1 MSEKKIVLTPEQ
13 REIIE
18 GKPFDTDMLIIA
30 GAGSGKTFTMTQR
43 IVELITA
50 RNHAEKPVDPGAI
63 MGLTFTRKAAEELAQ
78 RVGSAVL
85 DVMRQRTGAEDGPGS
100 GERAAGAG
108 MAGPSDSSVTD
119 RSNPAA
125 DRLLGQPSVATYDS
139 FFQQIVRRYGLLIG
153 VDPQT
158 TLIST
163 AGRYQLA
170 AQVVSRE
177 FDKVCERLRRPDPDG
192 LDAGVPRALPPL
204 HSGQFGGIGLIEAVC
219 GMVDECLQYML
230 DMDSEDHTTFASA
243 IGRVRRW
250 NDTWTAKLRGLLL
263 KAKASHADYDDIIAN
278 PDLTPSGEPA
288 KPAKKNL
295 PKGLSK
301 AEKEELFQSW
311 QAAYEE
317 AAQSWQVASKEWE
330 AIRSA
335 KKQYDVAR
343 ERAVVVD
350 LAEKYQD
357 AKRANGFAEYPDYT
371 AYAFQLVQ
379 RFPSIGEEYRRRYRY
394 VFLDE
399 YQDTSTTQALL
410 LAALFHPERPVDVH
424 DRPSNVTAVGDPFQ
438 SVYAF
443 RGSSPNSFKL
453 FVDRFHIA
461 ERNIQKL
468 SLTKRNCRLVL
479 DCANRLTDSLR
490 DEARREQEKGRS
502 VVQVAKL
509 GAMGESGAAD
519 AGSAS
524 QHEPCAVAV
533 AGYSC
538 LKLEAEAIKRFVD
551 AERPARE
558 ALRERP
564 GDPLPPIAVLLR
576 TKRRMP
582 VYLAALESLGLTCQ
596 ATGASAVM
604 DTPETQDLLDLL
616 TVCCDATNS
625 ARAMRLL
632 ASPRYHLQAADL
644 DAVARFVG
652 EENEAAQYKLLVEA
666 GLAPHLGD
674 SGSEADEAQRRAQ
687 HKAVQQHRGDLP
699 ADPLVSVSDV
709 LRRGNLETALKK
721 FAREHDEHPSASAR
735 RALRTVS
742 QAVRTVESCL
752 PLGVEAAVRAAVSAL
767 DLDADLAV
775 AQLLAAVAAED
786 SSAPGVDVSGTRS
799 KGLAAVQSLVA
810 AVSTYKA
817 DLMQGQDPTLPGFLS
832 WLDSSAD
839 AVEQS
844 NGSMGAAKEPDVV
857 LMTIH
862 AAKGLEWPAVVVA
875 DMKNGT
881 FPPKNSVSFP
891 PKNSVSN
898 LGDVFQAGDIAQTP
912 ANNLWIESLGRVPA
926 PLRSDAASL
935 PSFPQNAA
943 RDSEGNALV
952 DPLSAIENIDSLEQ
966 IANEL
971 DAEPDTDGDAQ
982 SEARRTGYPE
992 GGLRRQYGRRAY
1004 SDELH
1009 LLYVAVTRSQ
1019 GDVLLTYSAA
1029 TKKKSARAGTDGVR
1043 KVDATGGIFWEQAKA
1058 FLEERE
1064 ASGLTVLRAD
1074 VCGGPDETADGQA
1087 DTSAAAAR
1095 GDCHGIVAATDPDRA
1110 SRLYSLLFGAACR
1123 PAVPADFA
1131 GGRGIDPSPAWP
1143 TRLRP
1148 DVQHV
1153 LDGSVDRVRQAQNRL
1168 KNGAALPGGELTRR
1182 AKTLLALSSQDDDPY
1197 PTAEPDGT
1205 RTANT
1210 DSATAAGSS
1219 PTPSAELLDK
1229 QVDWLQRH
1237 VREAMSGRSISTT
1250 RLQRLLRPRSQEE
1263 YRGSLLEIL
1272 RPMPQPPAL
1281 AAEAGTLF
1289 HTWVAS
1295 FLDHDFSDTDVD
1307 SALAL
1312 LGSPSAAAPRSTA
1325 QHPAAEP
1332 LAAGQTAGNPDAADF
1347 RAWQKA
1353 FLSSQWRSRTAV
1365 SVERE
1370 YDIALPCQRLAAK
1383 MDAVFAG
1390 RLADKPGH
1398 EQAGAYTIVD
1408 WKTGSRPRDADQQ
1421 AIRLLQL
1428 DIYRLAFSLAAGV
1441 DIADVDACLFYVS
1454 EKDPA
1459 LRQIDAQP
1467 RTADEIAA
1475 EIVRNP
1481 RFAAA
1486 MGPAEDLA
1494 EEKAAR
1500 AAKAANNAPGDR
1512 SCGGEQDTRRRR

>member
-1 MSEKKIVLTPEQ
+1 MSEKKIVLTPELTPEQ
-13 REIIE
+13 QEIVE

-50 RNHAEKPVDPGAI
+50 RHHAEKPVNPSAI

-85 DVMRQRTGAEDGPGS
+85 DVRQRTEAEDGPGS
-100 GERAAGAG
+100 GTRAAGDG
-108 MAGPSDSSVTD
+108 MAGPSDSSATD

-170 AQVVSRE
+170 SQVVSRE
-177 FDKVCERLRRPDPDG
+177 FDKVCERLRQPDPDG
-192 LDAGVPRALPPL
+192 LDTGVPRALPPL
-204 HSGQFGGIGLIEAVC
+204 HSGQFGSIGLVEDVC

-278 PDLTPSGEPA
+278 PVR
-288 KPAKKNL
+288 KNP
-295 PKGLSK
+295 PKGLSE
-301 AEKEELFQSW
+301 AEK
-311 QAAYEE
+311 AAYTER
-317 AAQSWQVASKEWE
+317 K
-330 AIRSA
+330 AIHLA

-343 ERAVVVD
+343 KRAVVID

-379 RFPSIGEEYRRRYRY
+379 RFPSIGEEYRRRYHY

-410 LAALFHPERPVDVH
+410 LAALFHPEQPVDVH

-443 RGSSPNSFKL
+443 RGSSPDSFKL
-453 FVDRFHIA
+453 FVDRFHIDKKD
-461 ERNIQKL
+461 IQKL
-468 SLTKRNCRLVL
+468 SLTKRNRRLVL

-490 DEARREQEKGRS
+490 DEQEKGRS

-524 QHEPCAVAV
+524 LHEPCAVAV

-538 LKLEAEAIKRFVD
+538 LNLEAEAIKRFVD

-558 ALRERP
+558 EARREHP
-564 GDPLPPIAVLLR
+564 NDPLPPIAVLLR

-644 DAVARFVG
+644 DAVARFVD
-652 EENEAAQYKLLVEA
+652 EENEAAQYKLLVAA

-674 SGSEADEAQRRAQ
+674 SGSKGIADKAQR
-687 HKAVQQHRGDLP
+687 KAVQQHRGDLP
-699 ADPLVSVSDV
+699 ADPLVSVNDV
-709 LRRGNLETALKK
+709 MRRGNLKTALKK
-721 FAREHDEHPSASAR
+721 FAREHDGHPSASAR
-735 RALRTVS
+735 RALKTVS

-775 AQLLAAVAAED
+775 AQLLAAVAAEG
-786 SSAPGVDVSGTRS
+786 SSAPDVDVSGTSS
-799 KGLAAVQSLVA
+799 KGLAAVQSLIA

-844 NGSMGAAKEPDVV
+844 SSSTGAAKEPDVV

-881 FPPKNSVSFP
+881 FPPKNSVI
-891 PKNSVSN
+891 
-898 LGDVFQAGDIAQTP
+898 LGAKADVFQAGDIAQAP
-912 ANNLWIESLGRVPA
+912 ENNLWIESPARVPA

-943 RDSEGNALV
+943 RDSKRNALV

-966 IANEL
+966 IMDEL
-971 DAEPDTDGDAQ
+971 DPEPDTDGDAQ

-1043 KVDATGGIFWEQAKA
+1043 KVDATGGGGVFWEQAKA

-1064 ASGLTVLRAD
+1064 ASGLTILRAD
-1074 VCGGPDETADGQA
+1074 VCAGGPAETADGQA
-1087 DTSAAAAR
+1087 DASAAAAR

-1131 GGRGIDPSPAWP
+1131 GGRGIDPASLAWP
-1143 TRLRP
+1143 TRLRS

-1153 LDGSVDRVRQAQNRL
+1153 LDGSADRVRQAQNRL

-1182 AKTLLALSSQDDDPY
+1182 AKTLLALSSQDDEPY

-1205 RTANT
+1205 RTSNT

-1272 RPMPQPPAL
+1272 RPMPQPPAS

-1312 LGSPSAAAPRSTA
+1312 LKSPSAAAPRSTA

-1347 RAWQKA
+1347 HAWQKA

-1390 RLADKPGH
+1390 RLADKPGQ

-1494 EEKAAR
+1494 EERAAR
-1500 AAKAANNAPGDR
+1500 AAKAADNAPGDR
-1512 SCGGEQDTRRRR
+1512 SCGGEQGARRRR

>member
-18 GKPFDTDMLIIA
+18 GKPFNTDMLIIA

-50 RNHAEKPVDPGAI
+50 RHHAEKPVNPSAI

-85 DVMRQRTGAEDGPGS
+85 ENVMRQRTEAEDSPGS
-100 GERAAGAG
+100 GTRAAGDG

-177 FDKVCERLRRPDPDG
+177 FDKVCERLRQPDPDG

-204 HSGQFGGIGLIEAVC
+204 HSGQFGSIGLTEDVC

-250 NDTWTAKLRGLLL
+250 NDTWTAKLRELLL

-278 PDLTPSGEPA
+278 PVR
-288 KPAKKNL
+288 KNP
-295 PKGLSK
+295 PKGLSE
-301 AEKEELFQSW
+301 AEK
-311 QAAYEE
+311 AAYTERK
-317 AAQSWQVASKEWE
+317 AIHLAKE
-330 AIRSA
+330 
-335 KKQYDVAR
+335 QYDVAR
-343 ERAVVVD
+343 ERAVVID

-410 LAALFHPERPVDVH
+410 LAALFHPEQPVDVH
-424 DRPSNVTAVGDPFQ
+424 DRPSYVTAVGDPFQ

-443 RGSSPNSFKL
+443 RGSSPDSFKL
-453 FVDRFHIA
+453 FVDRFHIDKK
-461 ERNIQKL
+461 NIQKL
-468 SLTKRNCRLVL
+468 SLTKRNRRLVL

-490 DEARREQEKGRS
+490 DEARREQEKGRP
-502 VVQVAKL
+502 VVPVAKL

-524 QHEPCAVAV
+524 LHEPCAVAV

-558 ALRERP
+558 ALQKP
-564 GDPLPPIAVLLR
+564 DGPLPPIAVLLR

-652 EENEAAQYKLLVEA
+652 EENEAAQYKLLVAA

-674 SGSEADEAQRRAQ
+674 SGSKGIADKAQRRAQ

-699 ADPLVSVSDV
+699 VDPLVSVNDV

-735 RALRTVS
+735 RALKTVS

-775 AQLLAAVAAED
+775 AQLLAAVAAEG
-786 SSAPGVDVSGTRS
+786 SSAPGVDVSGTSS

-844 NGSMGAAKEPDVV
+844 SDSMGAAKEPDVV

-881 FPPKNSVSFP
+881 FPLKNSVS
-891 PKNSVSN
+891 
-898 LGDVFQAGDIAQTP
+898 LGAKARKGMDVFQAGDIAQTP
-912 ANNLWIESLGRVPA
+912 ANNLWIESPARVPA

-966 IANEL
+966 IADEL

-1029 TKKKSARAGTDGVR
+1029 TKKKSARAGTDSVR
-1043 KVDATGGIFWEQAKA
+1043 KVDATGGGIFWEQAKA

-1064 ASGLTVLRAD
+1064 ANGLTVLRAD
-1074 VCGGPDETADGQA
+1074 VCGGGPAETADGQA

-1123 PAVPADFA
+1123 PARAADFA
-1131 GGRGIDPSPAWP
+1131 GGRGIDPASLAWP
-1143 TRLRP
+1143 TRLRS

-1153 LDGSVDRVRQAQNRL
+1153 LDGSADRVSQAQNRL

-1182 AKTLLALSSQDDDPY
+1182 AKALLALSSQDDDPY

-1347 RAWQKA
+1347 HAWQKA

-1370 YDIALPCQRLAAK
+1370 YDIALPCHRLAAK

-1390 RLADKPGH
+1390 HLADKPGR

-1494 EEKAAR
+1494 EERAAR

-1512 SCGGEQDTRRRR
+1512 SCGGEQGTRRRR

>member
-50 RNHAEKPVDPGAI
+50 RNHAEKPVNPSAI

-85 DVMRQRTGAEDGPGS
+85 DVMRQRMGAEDSPGS
-100 GERAAGAG
+100 GTRAAGDG
-108 MAGPSDSSVTD
+108 MAGPSDPSVTD

-125 DRLLGQPSVATYDS
+125 DRLLGQPSVSTYDS

-177 FDKVCERLRRPDPDG
+177 FDEVCERLRRPDPDG

-204 HSGQFGGIGLIEAVC
+204 HSGQFGGIGLVEAVC
-219 GMVDECLQYML
+219 SMVDECLQYML

-278 PDLTPSGEPA
+278 PDLTPSGKPV

-295 PKGLSK
+295 PKELSE
-301 AEKEELFQSW
+301 AEKEELFQSR

-317 AAQSWQVASKEWE
+317 LSQSWQAACKEWE

-335 KKQYDVAR
+335 KEQYDVAR

-371 AYAFQLVQ
+371 AYAFQLVR

-424 DRPSNVTAVGDPFQ
+424 DRPSCVTAVGDPFQ

-443 RGSSPNSFKL
+443 RGSSPDSFKL
-453 FVDRFHIA
+453 FVDRFHID
-461 ERNIQKL
+461 EKDIQKL
-468 SLTKRNCRLVL
+468 SLTERNRRLVL
-479 DCANRLTDSLR
+479 DCANRLTDSL
-490 DEARREQEKGRS
+490 RREQEKGRS

-524 QHEPCAVAV
+524 LREPCAVAV

-538 LKLEAEAIKRFVD
+538 LNLEAEAIKRFVD
-551 AERPARE
+551 AERE
-558 ALRERP
+558 ALRERL

-596 ATGASAVM
+596 AIGASAVM

-652 EENEAAQYKLLVEA
+652 EENEAAQYKLLVAA

-699 ADPLVSVSDV
+699 ADPLVSVGDV
-709 LRRGNLETALKK
+709 LRRGNLKTTLRK
-721 FAREHDEHPSASAR
+721 FAREHDGHPSASAIH
-735 RALRTVS
+735 ALGTVS

-786 SSAPGVDVSGTRS
+786 SSAPGVDVSGTSS

-844 NGSMGAAKEPDVV
+844 SSSMGAAKEPDVV

-881 FPPKNSVSFP
+881 FPPKNSVS
-891 PKNSVSN
+891 N
-898 LGDVFQAGDIAQTP
+898 LGAEARKGMDVFQAGDIAQAP
-912 ANNLWIESLGRVPA
+912 ANNLWIESPGRVPA

-943 RDSEGNALV
+943 RDSRENALV
-952 DPLSAIENIDSLEQ
+952 DPLSAIENIDSLER
-966 IANEL
+966 IKDEL
-971 DAEPDTDGDAQ
+971 DAKPDTDGDAQ

-992 GGLRRQYGRRAY
+992 GGLQWQYGRRAY

-1029 TKKKSARAGTDGVR
+1029 TKKKSARAGTDDVR
-1043 KVDATGGIFWEQAKA
+1043 KVAATGGIFWEQAKA

-1074 VCGGPDETADGQA
+1074 VCADVCAGGPAETADGQA
-1087 DTSAAAAR
+1087 NASAAAAR

-1123 PAVPADFA
+1123 PARAADFA
-1131 GGRGIDPSPAWP
+1131 GGRGIDPASLAWP
-1143 TRLRP
+1143 TRLRS

-1153 LDGSVDRVRQAQNRL
+1153 LDGSADRVVQARNRL

-1182 AKTLLALSSQDDDPY
+1182 AKALLALSSQDDDEDPMRI
-1197 PTAEPDGT
+1197 PVLERRA
-1205 RTANT
+1205 
-1210 DSATAAGSS
+1210 
-1219 PTPSAELLDK
+1219 
-1229 QVDWLQRH
+1229 
-1237 VREAMSGRSISTT
+1237 REAMSGRSISTT
-1250 RLQRLLRPRSQEE
+1250 RLQRLLRHCSQEE
-1263 YRGSLLEIL
+1263 YRGILLEIL
-1272 RPMPQPPAL
+1272 RPMPQPPAP

-1295 FLDHDFSDTDVD
+1295 FLDHDLSDTDVD

-1312 LGSPSAAAPRSTA
+1312 LKSPSAAAPRSTA

-1353 FLSSQWRSRTAV
+1353 FLSSQWRSRTARF
-1365 SVERE
+1365 VERE
-1370 YDIALPCQRLAAK
+1370 YDIPLAGHRLPAK

-1421 AIRLLQL
+1421 ADCLLQL
-1428 DIYRLAFSLAAGV
+1428 DIYRLAFSLAEGV

-1467 RTADEIAA
+1467 RTADEIHG

-1481 RFAAA
+1481 RRAAVL
-1486 MGPAEDLA
+1486 GPAEDLA
-1494 EEKAAR
+1494 EERAAR

-1512 SCGGEQDTRRRR
+1512 SCGGEQGTRRRR

>member
-1 MSEKKIVLTPEQ
+1 MSEKKTVLTPELTPEQ
-13 REIIE
+13 REIVE

-50 RNHAEKPVDPGAI
+50 RHHAEKPVDPGAI

-85 DVMRQRTGAEDGPGS
+85 DVRQRTGAEDGPGS
-100 GERAAGAG
+100 EARAAGDG
-108 MAGPSDSSVTD
+108 MAGPSDPSATD

-192 LDAGVPRALPPL
+192 LDAGVPRALPLL
-204 HSGQFGGIGLIEAVC
+204 HSGRFGSIGLVEDVC

-278 PDLTPSGEPA
+278 PVR
-288 KPAKKNL
+288 KNP
-295 PKGLSK
+295 PKGLSE
-301 AEKEELFQSW
+301 AEK
-311 QAAYEE
+311 AAYTERN
-317 AAQSWQVASKEWE
+317 
-330 AIRSA
+330 AIHLA

-343 ERAVVVD
+343 KRAVVVD

-410 LAALFHPERPVDVH
+410 LAALFHPERPVDAH
-424 DRPSNVTAVGDPFQ
+424 DRPSHVTAVGDPFQ

-443 RGSSPNSFKL
+443 RGSSPDSFKL
-453 FVDRFHIA
+453 FVDRFHIDKK
-461 ERNIQKL
+461 NIQKL
-468 SLTKRNCRLVL
+468 SLTKRNRRLVL

-490 DEARREQEKGRS
+490 EEQEKGRS

-509 GAMGESGAAD
+509 GAMGESGAVD

-524 QHEPCAVAV
+524 LHEPCAVAV

-558 ALRERP
+558 ELQRP

-644 DAVARFVG
+644 DAVARFVD

-674 SGSEADEAQRRAQ
+674 SGSEADEAQRRAKQ

-699 ADPLVSVSDV
+699 ADPLVSVNDV

-721 FAREHDEHPSASAR
+721 FARKRDGHPSASAR
-735 RALRTVS
+735 RALKTVS

-775 AQLLAAVAAED
+775 AQLLAAVAAEG
-786 SSAPGVDVSGTRS
+786 SSAPGVDVSGTSS

-810 AVSTYKA
+810 AVGTYKA

-844 NGSMGAAKEPDVV
+844 SGSMGAAKEPDVV

-875 DMKNGT
+875 DMKNET
-881 FPPKNSVSFP
+881 FPPKNSVS
-891 PKNSVSN
+891 
-898 LGDVFQAGDIAQTP
+898 LGAKARKGMDVFQAGDIARTP
-912 ANNLWIESLGRVPA
+912 ANTLWIESPARVPA

-943 RDSEGNALV
+943 RDSKGNALV
-952 DPLSAIENIDSLEQ
+952 DPLSAIEDIDSLER
-966 IANEL
+966 IMDEL
-971 DAEPDTDGDAQ
+971 AAEPDTDGDAQ
-982 SEARRTGYPE
+982 SEVRRTGYPK

-1029 TKKKSARAGTDGVR
+1029 TKGTDGVR
-1043 KVDATGGIFWEQAKA
+1043 KVDATGGGVFWKQAKA

-1064 ASGLTVLRAD
+1064 ASGLTILRAD
-1074 VCGGPDETADGQA
+1074 VCGGGPDETADGQA
-1087 DTSAAAAR
+1087 DASAAAAR

-1123 PAVPADFA
+1123 PAVPTDFA
-1131 GGRGIDPSPAWP
+1131 GGRGIDPASPAWP

-1153 LDGSVDRVRQAQNRL
+1153 LDGSADRVRQAQNLL

-1182 AKTLLALSSQDDDPY
+1182 AKALLALSSQNDDPY

-1210 DSATAAGSS
+1210 DSATDAGSS

-1237 VREAMSGRSISTT
+1237 VREAMSGQSISTT

-1272 RPMPQPPAL
+1272 RPMPQPPAS

-1295 FLDHDFSDTDVD
+1295 FLDHDLSDTDVD
-1307 SALAL
+1307 SALTL
-1312 LGSPSAAAPRSTA
+1312 LKSPSAAAPRSTA

-1347 RAWQKA
+1347 HAWQKA

-1390 RLADKPGH
+1390 RLADKPDQ

-1421 AIRLLQL
+1421 EIRLLQL

-1494 EEKAAR
+1494 EERAAR

-1512 SCGGEQDTRRRR
+1512 SCGGEQGARRRR

>member
-1 MSEKKIVLTPEQ
+1 MSEKKIVPTPEQ

-18 GKPFDTDMLIIA
+18 GKPFNTDMLIIA

-50 RNHAEKPVDPGAI
+50 RNHAEKPVKPGAI

-85 DVMRQRTGAEDGPGS
+85 DVMRQRTGAEDSPGS
-100 GERAAGAG
+100 GTRAAGAG
-108 MAGPSDSSVTD
+108 MAGPSDSSATD

-125 DRLLGQPSVATYDS
+125 DRLLGQPSVSTYDS

-153 VDPQT
+153 IDPQT

-177 FDKVCERLRRPDPDG
+177 FDKVCERLRQPDPDG
-192 LDAGVPRALPPL
+192 LDAGVPRALPLL
-204 HSGQFGGIGLIEAVC
+204 HSGQFGSIGLVEAVC
-219 GMVDECLQYML
+219 SMVDECLQYML

-278 PDLTPSGEPA
+278 PDLKPSGEPE

-301 AEKEELFQSW
+301 AEKEELFQSRQAMYEELFQSW
-311 QAAYEE
+311 QAAR
-317 AAQSWQVASKEWE
+317 KEWD
-330 AIRSA
+330 AIRLA
-335 KKQYDVAR
+335 KTQYDVAR

-443 RGSSPNSFKL
+443 RGSSPDSFKL
-453 FVDRFHIA
+453 FVDRFHIDK
-461 ERNIQKL
+461 RNIQKL
-468 SLTKRNCRLVL
+468 SLTKRNRRLVL

-490 DEARREQEKGRS
+490 DEQEKGRS

-524 QHEPCAVAV
+524 LHESCAVAV

-558 ALRERP
+558 ALRESP
-564 GDPLPPIAVLLR
+564 DDPLPPIAVLLR

-652 EENEAAQYKLLVEA
+652 EENEAAQYKLLVAA

-687 HKAVQQHRGDLP
+687 QHKAVQQHRGDLP
-699 ADPLVSVSDV
+699 ADPLVSVNDV

-721 FAREHDEHPSASAR
+721 FAREHDGHPSASAR
-735 RALRTVS
+735 RALKTVS

-775 AQLLAAVAAED
+775 AQLLAAVAAEG
-786 SSAPGVDVSGTRS
+786 SSAPDVDVSGTSS

-810 AVSTYKA
+810 AVGTYKA

-832 WLDSSAD
+832 WLDSSSD

-844 NGSMGAAKEPDVV
+844 SDSMGAAKEPDVV

-881 FPPKNSVSFP
+881 FPPKNSVS
-891 PKNSVSN
+891 
-898 LGDVFQAGDIAQTP
+898 LGAQTRKGMEDVFQAGDIAQTP
-912 ANNLWIESLGRVPA
+912 DLWIESPARVPA

-943 RDSEGNALV
+943 RDSRENALV
-952 DPLSAIENIDSLEQ
+952 DPLSAIENIDSLER
-966 IANEL
+966 IMDEL
-971 DAEPDTDGDAQ
+971 DAEPDTDGGAQ

-1029 TKKKSARAGTDGVR
+1029 TKKKSARAGTDDVR

-1074 VCGGPDETADGQA
+1074 VCADGPAETVDGQA

-1123 PAVPADFA
+1123 PARAADFA
-1131 GGRGIDPSPAWP
+1131 GGRGIDPASLAWP
-1143 TRLRP
+1143 TRLRS

-1153 LDGSVDRVRQAQNRL
+1153 LDGSADRVRQAQDRL

-1182 AKTLLALSSQDDDPY
+1182 AKALLALSSQNDDPY

-1398 EQAGAYTIVD
+1398 ERAGAYTIVD

-1512 SCGGEQDTRRRR
+1512 SCGGEQGTRRRR

>member
-50 RNHAEKPVDPGAI
+50 RHHAEKPVNPAAI

-100 GERAAGAG
+100 GTRAAGDG
-108 MAGPSDSSVTD
+108 MAGPSDPSVTD

-204 HSGQFGGIGLIEAVC
+204 HSGQFGSIGLVEAVC

-230 DMDSEDHTTFASA
+230 DMDSEGHTTFASA

-263 KAKASHADYDDIIAN
+263 KAKASHTDYDDIIAN
-278 PDLTPSGEPA
+278 PDLTPSGKPA

-295 PKGLSK
+295 PKGLSE
-301 AEKEELFQSW
+301 AEK
-311 QAAYEE
+311 
-317 AAQSWQVASKEWE
+317 KEWE

-371 AYAFQLVQ
+371 AYAFQLVR
-379 RFPSIGEEYRRRYRY
+379 RFPSIGEECRRRYRY

-424 DRPSNVTAVGDPFQ
+424 DRPSHVTAVGDPFQ

-443 RGSSPNSFKL
+443 RGSSPDSFKL

-468 SLTKRNCRLVL
+468 SLTKRNRRLVL

-490 DEARREQEKGRS
+490 DEARREQEKGRP

-509 GAMGESGAAD
+509 GAMDESGAAD

-524 QHEPCAVAV
+524 PHEPCAVAV

-538 LKLEAEAIKRFVD
+538 LNLEAEAIKRFVD

-558 ALRERP
+558 ALREKP
-564 GDPLPPIAVLLR
+564 DDPLPPIAVLLR

-652 EENEAAQYKLLVEA
+652 EENEAAQYKLLVAA
-666 GLAPHLGD
+666 GLAP
-674 SGSEADEAQRRAQ
+674 EAQRREE

-699 ADPLVSVSDV
+699 AEPLVSVSDV
-709 LRRGNLETALKK
+709 LRRGNLETALQR
-721 FAREHDEHPSASAR
+721 FAREHDGHPSASAIH
-735 RALRTVS
+735 ALGTVS

-775 AQLLAAVAAED
+775 AQLLAAVAAEG
-786 SSAPGVDVSGTRS
+786 SSAPGVDVSGTSS

-817 DLMQGQDPTLPGFLS
+817 DLMRGQDPTLPGFLS

-844 NGSMGAAKEPDVV
+844 SSSMGAAKEPDVV

-881 FPPKNSVSFP
+881 FPPKNSVS
-891 PKNSVSN
+891 
-898 LGDVFQAGDIAQTP
+898 LGATARKGIDVFQAGNIAQAP
-912 ANNLWIESLGRVPA
+912 ANNLWIESPARVPA

-943 RDSEGNALV
+943 RDSKGNALV
-952 DPLSAIENIDSLEQ
+952 DPLSAIENIDSLER
-966 IANEL
+966 IMDEL
-971 DAEPDTDGDAQ
+971 APEPDTDGDAQ

-1043 KVDATGGIFWEQAKA
+1043 KVDATGGGIFWEQAKA

-1064 ASGLTVLRAD
+1064 ASGLTLLRAD
-1074 VCGGPDETADGQA
+1074 VCGGGPAETADGQA

-1131 GGRGIDPSPAWP
+1131 GGRGIDPASLAWP
-1143 TRLRP
+1143 TRLRS

-1153 LDGSVDRVRQAQNRL
+1153 LDGSADRVRQAQNRL

-1182 AKTLLALSSQDDDPY
+1182 AKALLALSSQEDDPY

-1332 LAAGQTAGNPDAADF
+1332 LAAGQTAGNSDAADF
-1347 RAWQKA
+1347 HAWQKA

-1512 SCGGEQDTRRRR
+1512 SCGGEQGTRRRR

>member
-18 GKPFDTDMLIIA
+18 GKPFNTDMLIIA

-50 RNHAEKPVDPGAI
+50 RHHAEKPVNPSAI

-85 DVMRQRTGAEDGPGS
+85 ENVMRQRTEAEDSPGS
-100 GERAAGAG
+100 GTRAAGDG

-177 FDKVCERLRRPDPDG
+177 FDKVCERLRQPDPDG

-204 HSGQFGGIGLIEAVC
+204 HSGQFGSIGLTEDVC

-250 NDTWTAKLRGLLL
+250 NDTWTAKLRELLL

-278 PDLTPSGEPA
+278 PVR
-288 KPAKKNL
+288 KNP
-295 PKGLSK
+295 PKGLSE
-301 AEKEELFQSW
+301 AEK
-311 QAAYEE
+311 AAYTERK
-317 AAQSWQVASKEWE
+317 AIHLAKE
-330 AIRSA
+330 
-335 KKQYDVAR
+335 QYDVAR
-343 ERAVVVD
+343 ERAVVID

-410 LAALFHPERPVDVH
+410 LAALFHPEQPVDVH
-424 DRPSNVTAVGDPFQ
+424 DRPSYVTAVGDPFQ

-453 FVDRFHIA
+453 FVDRFHIDKK
-461 ERNIQKL
+461 NIQKL
-468 SLTKRNCRLVL
+468 SLTKRNRRLVL

-490 DEARREQEKGRS
+490 DEARREQEKGRP
-502 VVQVAKL
+502 VVPVAKL

-524 QHEPCAVAV
+524 LHEPCAVAV

-558 ALRERP
+558 ALQKP
-564 GDPLPPIAVLLR
+564 DGPLTPIAVLLR

-652 EENEAAQYKLLVEA
+652 EENEAAQYKLLVAA

-674 SGSEADEAQRRAQ
+674 SGSKADKAQRRAQ

-699 ADPLVSVSDV
+699 ADPLVSVNDV

-721 FAREHDEHPSASAR
+721 FAREHDGHPSASAR
-735 RALRTVS
+735 RALKTVS

-775 AQLLAAVAAED
+775 AQLLAAVAAEG
-786 SSAPGVDVSGTRS
+786 SSAPGVDVSGTSS

-844 NGSMGAAKEPDVV
+844 SGSMGAAKEPDVV

-881 FPPKNSVSFP
+881 FPPKNSVS
-891 PKNSVSN
+891 N
-898 LGDVFQAGDIAQTP
+898 LGAEARKGMDVFQAGDIAQTP
-912 ANNLWIESLGRVPA
+912 ANNLWIESPARVPA

-943 RDSEGNALV
+943 RDSRGNTLV
-952 DPLSAIENIDSLEQ
+952 DPLSAIENIDSLER
-966 IANEL
+966 IMDEL

-1043 KVDATGGIFWEQAKA
+1043 KVDATGGGIFWEQAKA

-1064 ASGLTVLRAD
+1064 ANGLTVLRAD
-1074 VCGGPDETADGQA
+1074 VCGGGPAETADGQA

-1123 PAVPADFA
+1123 PARAADFA
-1131 GGRGIDPSPAWP
+1131 GGRGIDPASLAWP

-1153 LDGSVDRVRQAQNRL
+1153 LDGSADRVRQAQNRL

-1182 AKTLLALSSQDDDPY
+1182 AKALLALSSQDDDPY

-1312 LGSPSAAAPRSTA
+1312 LKSPSAAAPRSTA

-1347 RAWQKA
+1347 HAWQKA

-1370 YDIALPCQRLAAK
+1370 YDIALPCHRLAAK

-1390 RLADKPGH
+1390 RLADKPGR

-1441 DIADVDACLFYVS
+1441 GIANVDACLFYVS

-1494 EEKAAR
+1494 EERAAR

-1512 SCGGEQDTRRRR
+1512 SCGEEQGTRRRR

>member
-50 RNHAEKPVDPGAI
+50 RHHAEKPVNPSAI

-85 DVMRQRTGAEDGPGS
+85 ENVMRQRTEAEDSPGS
-100 GERAAGAG
+100 EARAAGDG
-108 MAGPSDSSVTD
+108 MAGPSDPSVTD

-177 FDKVCERLRRPDPDG
+177 FDKVCERLRQPDPDG

-204 HSGQFGGIGLIEAVC
+204 HSGQFGSIGLTEDVC

-278 PDLTPSGEPA
+278 PVR
-288 KPAKKNL
+288 KNP
-295 PKGLSK
+295 PKGLSE
-301 AEKEELFQSW
+301 AEK
-311 QAAYEE
+311 AAYTERK
-317 AAQSWQVASKEWE
+317 AIYLAKE
-330 AIRSA
+330 
-335 KKQYDVAR
+335 QYDVAR
-343 ERAVVVD
+343 ERAVVID

-410 LAALFHPERPVDVH
+410 LAALFHPERPIDVH
-424 DRPSNVTAVGDPFQ
+424 DRPSHVTAVGDPFQ

-443 RGSSPNSFKL
+443 RGSSPDSFKL

-468 SLTKRNCRLVL
+468 SLTKRNRRLVL

-490 DEARREQEKGRS
+490 DEARREQEKGRP

-509 GAMGESGAAD
+509 GAMGKSGAAD

-524 QHEPCAVAV
+524 LHEPCAVAV

-551 AERPARE
+551 AERPARK
-558 ALRERP
+558 ALQKP
-564 GDPLPPIAVLLR
+564 DGPLPPIAVLLR

-644 DAVARFVG
+644 DAVARFVD
-652 EENEAAQYKLLVEA
+652 EENEAAQYKLLVAA

-674 SGSEADEAQRRAQ
+674 SGSKADKAQRRAE

-709 LRRGNLETALKK
+709 LRRGNLKTALKK
-721 FAREHDEHPSASAR
+721 FAREHDGHPSASAIH
-735 RALRTVS
+735 ALGTVS

-775 AQLLAAVAAED
+775 A
-786 SSAPGVDVSGTRS
+786 
-799 KGLAAVQSLVA
+799 
-810 AVSTYKA
+810 
-817 DLMQGQDPTLPGFLS
+817 
-832 WLDSSAD
+832 
-839 AVEQS
+839 
-844 NGSMGAAKEPDVV
+844 
-857 LMTIH
+857 
-862 AAKGLEWPAVVVA
+862 
-875 DMKNGT
+875 
-881 FPPKNSVSFP
+881 
-891 PKNSVSN
+891 
-898 LGDVFQAGDIAQTP
+898 
-912 ANNLWIESLGRVPA
+912 
-926 PLRSDAASL
+926 
-935 PSFPQNAA
+935 
-943 RDSEGNALV
+943 
-952 DPLSAIENIDSLEQ
+952 
-966 IANEL
+966 
-971 DAEPDTDGDAQ
+971 
-982 SEARRTGYPE
+982 
-992 GGLRRQYGRRAY
+992 
-1004 SDELH
+1004 
-1009 LLYVAVTRSQ
+1009 
-1019 GDVLLTYSAA
+1019 
-1029 TKKKSARAGTDGVR
+1029 
-1043 KVDATGGIFWEQAKA
+1043 
-1058 FLEERE
+1058 
-1064 ASGLTVLRAD
+1064 
-1074 VCGGPDETADGQA
+1074 
-1087 DTSAAAAR
+1087 
-1095 GDCHGIVAATDPDRA
+1095 
-1110 SRLYSLLFGAACR
+1110 
-1123 PAVPADFA
+1123 
-1131 GGRGIDPSPAWP
+1131 
-1143 TRLRP
+1143 
-1148 DVQHV
+1148 
-1153 LDGSVDRVRQAQNRL
+1153 
-1168 KNGAALPGGELTRR
+1168 
-1182 AKTLLALSSQDDDPY
+1182 
-1197 PTAEPDGT
+1197 
-1205 RTANT
+1205 
-1210 DSATAAGSS
+1210 
-1219 PTPSAELLDK
+1219 
-1229 QVDWLQRH
+1229 
-1237 VREAMSGRSISTT
+1237 
-1250 RLQRLLRPRSQEE
+1250 
-1263 YRGSLLEIL
+1263 
-1272 RPMPQPPAL
+1272 
-1281 AAEAGTLF
+1281 
-1289 HTWVAS
+1289 
-1295 FLDHDFSDTDVD
+1295 
-1307 SALAL
+1307 
-1312 LGSPSAAAPRSTA
+1312 
-1325 QHPAAEP
+1325 
-1332 LAAGQTAGNPDAADF
+1332 
-1347 RAWQKA
+1347 
-1353 FLSSQWRSRTAV
+1353 
-1365 SVERE
+1365 
-1370 YDIALPCQRLAAK
+1370 
-1383 MDAVFAG
+1383 
-1390 RLADKPGH
+1390 
-1398 EQAGAYTIVD
+1398 
-1408 WKTGSRPRDADQQ
+1408 
-1421 AIRLLQL
+1421 
-1428 DIYRLAFSLAAGV
+1428 
-1441 DIADVDACLFYVS
+1441 
-1454 EKDPA
+1454 
-1459 LRQIDAQP
+1459 
-1467 RTADEIAA
+1467 
-1475 EIVRNP
+1475 
-1481 RFAAA
+1481 
-1486 MGPAEDLA
+1486 
-1494 EEKAAR
+1494 
-1500 AAKAANNAPGDR
+1500 
-1512 SCGGEQDTRRRR
+1512 

>member
-1 MSEKKIVLTPEQ
+1 MSEEKIVLTPEQ

-50 RNHAEKPVDPGAI
+50 RHHAEKPVNPSAI

-85 DVMRQRTGAEDGPGS
+85 DVMPQRTGAEDSPGS
-100 GERAAGAG
+100 GARAAGDG

-177 FDKVCERLRRPDPDG
+177 FDKVCERLRQPDPDG

-204 HSGQFGGIGLIEAVC
+204 HSGQFGSIGLTEDVC

-278 PDLTPSGEPA
+278 PVR
-288 KPAKKNL
+288 KNP
-295 PKGLSK
+295 PKGLSE
-301 AEKEELFQSW
+301 AEK
-311 QAAYEE
+311 AAYTERK
-317 AAQSWQVASKEWE
+317 AIHLAKE
-330 AIRSA
+330 
-335 KKQYDVAR
+335 QYDVAR
-343 ERAVVVD
+343 ERAVVID

-410 LAALFHPERPVDVH
+410 LAALFHPEQPVDVH
-424 DRPSNVTAVGDPFQ
+424 DRPSYVTAVGDPFQ

-443 RGSSPNSFKL
+443 RGSSPDSFKL
-453 FVDRFHIA
+453 FVDRFHIDKK
-461 ERNIQKL
+461 NIQKL
-468 SLTKRNCRLVL
+468 SLTKRNRRLVL

-490 DEARREQEKGRS
+490 DEARREQEKGRP
-502 VVQVAKL
+502 VVPVAKL

-524 QHEPCAVAV
+524 LHEPCAVAV

-558 ALRERP
+558 ALQKP
-564 GDPLPPIAVLLR
+564 DGPLPPIAVLLR

-652 EENEAAQYKLLVEA
+652 EENEAAQYKLLVAA

-674 SGSEADEAQRRAQ
+674 SGSKADKAQRRAQ

-699 ADPLVSVSDV
+699 ADPLVSVNDV

-721 FAREHDEHPSASAR
+721 FAREHDGHPSASAR
-735 RALRTVS
+735 RALKTVS

-775 AQLLAAVAAED
+775 AQLLAAVAAEG
-786 SSAPGVDVSGTRS
+786 SSAPGVDVSGTSS

-844 NGSMGAAKEPDVV
+844 SGSMGAAKEPDVV

-862 AAKGLEWPAVVVA
+862 AAKGLEWPAVVVT

-881 FPPKNSVSFP
+881 FPPKNSVS
-891 PKNSVSN
+891 
-898 LGDVFQAGDIAQTP
+898 LGATARKGIDVFQAGNIAQTP
-912 ANNLWIESLGRVPA
+912 ANNLWIESPARVPA

-943 RDSEGNALV
+943 RDSRGNTLV
-952 DPLSAIENIDSLEQ
+952 DPLSAIENIDNLER
-966 IANEL
+966 IKDEL
-971 DAEPDTDGDAQ
+971 DPEPDTDGNAQ

-1043 KVDATGGIFWEQAKA
+1043 KVDATGGGIFWEQAKA

-1064 ASGLTVLRAD
+1064 ANGLTVLRAD
-1074 VCGGPDETADGQA
+1074 VCAGGPAETADGQA

-1123 PAVPADFA
+1123 PAHAADFA
-1131 GGRGIDPSPAWP
+1131 GGRGIDPASLAWP
-1143 TRLRP
+1143 TRLRS

-1153 LDGSVDRVRQAQNRL
+1153 LDGSADRVRQAQNQL

-1182 AKTLLALSSQDDDPY
+1182 AKALLALSSQDDDPY
-1197 PTAEPDGT
+1197 PTAEPDST

-1210 DSATAAGSS
+1210 DSATATGSS

-1312 LGSPSAAAPRSTA
+1312 LKSPSAAAPRSTA

-1347 RAWQKA
+1347 HAWQKA

-1370 YDIALPCQRLAAK
+1370 YDIALPCHRLAAK

-1390 RLADKPGH
+1390 RLADKPGR

-1441 DIADVDACLFYVS
+1441 DIANVDACLFYVS

-1500 AAKAANNAPGDR
+1500 AAKAANNAPDDR
-1512 SCGGEQDTRRRR
+1512 SCGGEQSTRRRR

>member
-50 RNHAEKPVDPGAI
+50 RNHHAEKPVNPSAI

-85 DVMRQRTGAEDGPGS
+85 DVRQRTGAEDSPGS
-100 GERAAGAG
+100 GTRAAGDG
-108 MAGPSDSSVTD
+108 MACPSDSSATD

-139 FFQQIVRRYGLLIG
+139 FFQQIVRQYGLLIG

-204 HSGQFGGIGLIEAVC
+204 HSGQFGSVGLIEDVC

-278 PDLTPSGEPA
+278 PVR
-288 KPAKKNL
+288 KNP
-295 PKGLSK
+295 PKGLSE
-301 AEKEELFQSW
+301 AEK
-311 QAAYEE
+311 AAYTERN
-317 AAQSWQVASKEWE
+317 
-330 AIRSA
+330 AICSA

-343 ERAVVVD
+343 ERAVVID

-379 RFPSIGEEYRRRYRY
+379 RFPSIGEEYRRRYPY

-424 DRPSNVTAVGDPFQ
+424 DRPSRVTAVGDPFQ

-443 RGSSPNSFKL
+443 RGSSPDSFKL
-453 FVDRFHIA
+453 FVDRFHIDKKD
-461 ERNIQKL
+461 IQKL
-468 SLTKRNCRLVL
+468 SLTKRNRRLVL

-490 DEARREQEKGRS
+490 REQEKDPS

-524 QHEPCAVAV
+524 LHEPCAVAV

-551 AERPARE
+551 AERQ
-558 ALRERP
+558 LQRP
-564 GDPLPPIAVLLR
+564 GDPLSPIAVLLR

-596 ATGASAVM
+596 AIGASAVM

-652 EENEAAQYKLLVEA
+652 EENEAAQYKLLVAA

-674 SGSEADEAQRRAQ
+674 SGSKADEAQRRTQ

-699 ADPLVSVSDV
+699 ADPLVSVNDV

-721 FAREHDEHPSASAR
+721 FAREHDGHPSASAR
-735 RALRTVS
+735 RALKTVS

-752 PLGVEAAVRAAVSAL
+752 PLGVEAAVRAAISAL

-775 AQLLAAVAAED
+775 AQLLAAVAAEG
-786 SSAPGVDVSGTRS
+786 SSAPGVDVSGTSS

-810 AVSTYKA
+810 AVGTYKA

-881 FPPKNSVSFP
+881 FPPKNSVI
-891 PKNSVSN
+891 
-898 LGDVFQAGDIAQTP
+898 LGAKARKGMDVFQAGDIAQTP
-912 ANNLWIESLGRVPA
+912 ANNLWIESPARVPA

-935 PSFPQNAA
+935 PFFPQNAA

-966 IANEL
+966 IMDEL
-971 DAEPDTDGDAQ
+971 EPDTDGDAQ

-1029 TKKKSARAGTDGVR
+1029 TKKKSARAGTDSVR
-1043 KVDATGGIFWEQAKA
+1043 KVDATGGGIFWEQAKA

-1074 VCGGPDETADGQA
+1074 VCGGPDETIDGQA

-1153 LDGSVDRVRQAQNRL
+1153 LNGSADRVRQAQNRL

-1182 AKTLLALSSQDDDPY
+1182 AKALLALSSQDDDPY

-1250 RLQRLLRPRSQEE
+1250 RLQQLLRPRSQEE

-1325 QHPAAEP
+1325 QYPAAEP

-1494 EEKAAR
+1494 EERAAR

-1512 SCGGEQDTRRRR
+1512 SCGGEQGTRRRR

>member
-50 RNHAEKPVDPGAI
+50 RHHAEKPVNPSAI

-85 DVMRQRTGAEDGPGS
+85 ENVMRQRTEAEDSPGS
-100 GERAAGAG
+100 EARAAGDG
-108 MAGPSDSSVTD
+108 MAGPSDPSVTD

-177 FDKVCERLRRPDPDG
+177 FDKVCERLRQPDPDG

-204 HSGQFGGIGLIEAVC
+204 HSGQFGSIGLTEDVC

-278 PDLTPSGEPA
+278 PVR
-288 KPAKKNL
+288 KNP
-295 PKGLSK
+295 PKGLSE
-301 AEKEELFQSW
+301 AEK
-311 QAAYEE
+311 AAYTERK
-317 AAQSWQVASKEWE
+317 AIYLAKE
-330 AIRSA
+330 
-335 KKQYDVAR
+335 QYDVAR
-343 ERAVVVD
+343 ERAVVID

-410 LAALFHPERPVDVH
+410 LAALFHPEQPVDVH
-424 DRPSNVTAVGDPFQ
+424 DRPSYVTAVGDPFQ

-443 RGSSPNSFKL
+443 RGSSPDSFKL

-468 SLTKRNCRLVL
+468 SLTKRNRRLVL

-490 DEARREQEKGRS
+490 DEARREQEKGRP

-509 GAMGESGAAD
+509 GAMGKSGAAD

-524 QHEPCAVAV
+524 LHEPCAVAV

-551 AERPARE
+551 AERPARK
-558 ALRERP
+558 ALQKP
-564 GDPLPPIAVLLR
+564 DGPLPPIAVLLR

-652 EENEAAQYKLLVEA
+652 EENEAAQYKLLVAA

-674 SGSEADEAQRRAQ
+674 SGSKADKAQRRAE

-699 ADPLVSVSDV
+699 ADPLVSVNDV

-721 FAREHDEHPSASAR
+721 FAREHDRHPSASAR
-735 RALRTVS
+735 RALKTVS

-775 AQLLAAVAAED
+775 AQLLAAVAAEG
-786 SSAPGVDVSGTRS
+786 SSAPGVDVSGTSS

-844 NGSMGAAKEPDVV
+844 SSSMGAAKEPDVV

-881 FPPKNSVSFP
+881 FPPKNSVS
-891 PKNSVSN
+891 
-898 LGDVFQAGDIAQTP
+898 LGATARKGMDVFQAGDIAQTP
-912 ANNLWIESLGRVPA
+912 ANNLWIESPARVPA

-943 RDSEGNALV
+943 RDSEGNTLV
-952 DPLSAIENIDSLEQ
+952 DPLSAIENIDSLER
-966 IANEL
+966 IMDEL
-971 DAEPDTDGDAQ
+971 GAEPDTDGDAQ

-1029 TKKKSARAGTDGVR
+1029 TKKKSARAGTG
-1043 KVDATGGIFWEQAKA
+1043 GGIFWEQAKA

-1074 VCGGPDETADGQA
+1074 VCAGGPAETADGQA
-1087 DTSAAAAR
+1087 DASAAAAR

-1123 PAVPADFA
+1123 PAHAADFA
-1131 GGRGIDPSPAWP
+1131 GGRGIDPASLAWP
-1143 TRLRP
+1143 TRLRS

-1153 LDGSVDRVRQAQNRL
+1153 LDGSADRVRQAQNQL

-1182 AKTLLALSSQDDDPY
+1182 AKALLALSSQDDDPY

-1295 FLDHDFSDTDVD
+1295 FLDHDLSDTDVD

-1332 LAAGQTAGNPDAADF
+1332 LAAGQIAGNPDAADF

-1390 RLADKPGH
+1390 HLTDKPGH

-1494 EEKAAR
+1494 EERAAR

-1512 SCGGEQDTRRRR
+1512 SCGGEQGTRRRR

>member
-50 RNHAEKPVDPGAI
+50 RHHAEKPVNPSAI

-85 DVMRQRTGAEDGPGS
+85 ENVMRQRTEAEDSPGS
-100 GERAAGAG
+100 EARAAGDG
-108 MAGPSDSSVTD
+108 MAGPSDPSVTD

-177 FDKVCERLRRPDPDG
+177 FDKVCERLRQPDPDG

-204 HSGQFGGIGLIEAVC
+204 HSGQFGSIGLTEDVC

-278 PDLTPSGEPA
+278 PVR
-288 KPAKKNL
+288 KNP
-295 PKGLSK
+295 PKGLSE
-301 AEKEELFQSW
+301 AEK
-311 QAAYEE
+311 AAYTERK
-317 AAQSWQVASKEWE
+317 AIYLAKE
-330 AIRSA
+330 
-335 KKQYDVAR
+335 QYDVAR
-343 ERAVVVD
+343 ERAVVID

-410 LAALFHPERPVDVH
+410 LAALFHPEQPVDVH
-424 DRPSNVTAVGDPFQ
+424 DRPSYVTAVGDPFQ

-443 RGSSPNSFKL
+443 RGSSPDSFKL

-468 SLTKRNCRLVL
+468 SLTKRNRRLVL

-490 DEARREQEKGRS
+490 DEARREQEKGRP

-509 GAMGESGAAD
+509 GAMGKSGAAD

-524 QHEPCAVAV
+524 LHEPCAVAV

-551 AERPARE
+551 AERPARK
-558 ALRERP
+558 ALQKP
-564 GDPLPPIAVLLR
+564 DGPLPPIAVLLR

-652 EENEAAQYKLLVEA
+652 EENEAAQYKLLVAA

-674 SGSEADEAQRRAQ
+674 SGSKADKAQRRAE

-699 ADPLVSVSDV
+699 ADPLVSVNDV

-721 FAREHDEHPSASAR
+721 FAREHDRHPSASAR
-735 RALRTVS
+735 RALKTVS

-775 AQLLAAVAAED
+775 AQLLAAVAAEG
-786 SSAPGVDVSGTRS
+786 SSAPGVDVSGTSS

-844 NGSMGAAKEPDVV
+844 SSSMGAAKEPDVV

-881 FPPKNSVSFP
+881 FPPKNSVS
-891 PKNSVSN
+891 
-898 LGDVFQAGDIAQTP
+898 LGATARKGMDVFQAGDIAQTP
-912 ANNLWIESLGRVPA
+912 ANNLWIESPARVPA

-943 RDSEGNALV
+943 RDSEGNTLV
-952 DPLSAIENIDSLEQ
+952 DPLSAIENIDSLER
-966 IANEL
+966 IMDEL
-971 DAEPDTDGDAQ
+971 GAEPDTDGDAQ

-1029 TKKKSARAGTDGVR
+1029 TKKKSARAGTG
-1043 KVDATGGIFWEQAKA
+1043 GGIFWEQAKA

-1074 VCGGPDETADGQA
+1074 VCAGGPAETADGQA
-1087 DTSAAAAR
+1087 DASATAAR

-1123 PAVPADFA
+1123 PAHAADFA
-1131 GGRGIDPSPAWP
+1131 GGRGIDPASLAWP
-1143 TRLRP
+1143 TRLRS

-1153 LDGSVDRVRQAQNRL
+1153 LDGSADRVRQAQNQL

-1182 AKTLLALSSQDDDPY
+1182 AKALLALSSQDDDPY

-1295 FLDHDFSDTDVD
+1295 FLDHDLSDTDVD

-1332 LAAGQTAGNPDAADF
+1332 LAAGQIAGNPDAADF

-1494 EEKAAR
+1494 EERAAR

-1512 SCGGEQDTRRRR
+1512 SCGGEQGTRRRR

>member
-1 MSEKKIVLTPEQ
+1 MSEKKIVPTPEQ

-50 RNHAEKPVDPGAI
+50 RNHAEKPVNPSAI

-85 DVMRQRTGAEDGPGS
+85 DVMRQRTEAEDGPGS
-100 GERAAGAG
+100 EARAAGDS
-108 MAGPSDSSVTD
+108 MAGPSDPSVTD

-125 DRLLGQPSVATYDS
+125 DRLLGQPSVSTYDS

-153 VDPQT
+153 IDPQT

-192 LDAGVPRALPPL
+192 LDAGVPRALPLL
-204 HSGQFGGIGLIEAVC
+204 HSGQFGSIGLVEDVC

-278 PDLTPSGEPA
+278 PDLTPSGKPA

-317 AAQSWQVASKEWE
+317 LFQSWQAACKEWE

-343 ERAVVVD
+343 ERAVVID

-424 DRPSNVTAVGDPFQ
+424 DRPSRVTAVGDPFQ

-443 RGSSPNSFKL
+443 RGSSPDSFKL
-453 FVDRFHIA
+453 FVDRFHIDKKD
-461 ERNIQKL
+461 IQKL
-468 SLTKRNCRLVL
+468 SLTKRNRRLVL

-490 DEARREQEKGRS
+490 REQEKDPS

-524 QHEPCAVAV
+524 PHEPCAVAV

-558 ALRERP
+558 ELQRP

-687 HKAVQQHRGDLP
+687 HKTVQQHRGDLP
-699 ADPLVSVSDV
+699 ADPLVSVNDV
-709 LRRGNLETALKK
+709 LRRGNPETALKK
-721 FAREHDEHPSASAR
+721 FAREHDGHPSASAR
-735 RALRTVS
+735 RALKTVS

-752 PLGVEAAVRAAVSAL
+752 PLGVEAAVRAAISAL

-775 AQLLAAVAAED
+775 AQLLAAVAAEG
-786 SSAPGVDVSGTRS
+786 SSAPGVDVSGTSS

-810 AVSTYKA
+810 AVGTYKA

-844 NGSMGAAKEPDVV
+844 SDSMGAAKEPDVV

-875 DMKNGT
+875 DMKNET
-881 FPPKNSVSFP
+881 FP

-898 LGDVFQAGDIAQTP
+898 LGAKARKGMDDVFQAGDIAQTP
-912 ANNLWIESLGRVPA
+912 PNNLWIESPARVPA

-943 RDSEGNALV
+943 RDSKGNALV

-966 IANEL
+966 IADEL

-1029 TKKKSARAGTDGVR
+1029 TKKKSARAGADSVR

-1074 VCGGPDETADGQA
+1074 VCGGGPAETIDGQA

-1123 PAVPADFA
+1123 PAVPVDFA

-1153 LDGSVDRVRQAQNRL
+1153 LDDSADRVRQAQNRL

-1197 PTAEPDGT
+1197 PTAKPDGT

-1250 RLQRLLRPRSQEE
+1250 RLQQLLRPRSQEE

-1332 LAAGQTAGNPDAADF
+1332 LAAGQIAGNPDAADF

-1494 EEKAAR
+1494 EERAAR

-1512 SCGGEQDTRRRR
+1512 SCGGEQGTRRRR

>member
-50 RNHAEKPVDPGAI
+50 RNHHAEKPVNPSAI

-85 DVMRQRTGAEDGPGS
+85 DVRQRTGAEDSPGS
-100 GERAAGAG
+100 GTRAAGDG
-108 MAGPSDSSVTD
+108 MACPSDSSATD

-139 FFQQIVRRYGLLIG
+139 FFQQIVRQYGLLIG

-204 HSGQFGGIGLIEAVC
+204 HSGQFGSVGLIEDVC

-278 PDLTPSGEPA
+278 PVR
-288 KPAKKNL
+288 KNP
-295 PKGLSK
+295 PKGLSE
-301 AEKEELFQSW
+301 AEK
-311 QAAYEE
+311 AAYTERN
-317 AAQSWQVASKEWE
+317 
-330 AIRSA
+330 AICSA

-343 ERAVVVD
+343 ERAVVID

-379 RFPSIGEEYRRRYRY
+379 RFPSIGEEYRRRYPY

-424 DRPSNVTAVGDPFQ
+424 DRPSRVTAVGDPFQ

-443 RGSSPNSFKL
+443 RGSSPDSFKL
-453 FVDRFHIA
+453 FVDRFHIDKKD
-461 ERNIQKL
+461 IQKL
-468 SLTKRNCRLVL
+468 SLTKRNRRLVL

-490 DEARREQEKGRS
+490 REQEKDPS

-524 QHEPCAVAV
+524 LHEPCAVAV

-551 AERPARE
+551 AERQ
-558 ALRERP
+558 LQRP
-564 GDPLPPIAVLLR
+564 GDPLSPIAVLLR

-596 ATGASAVM
+596 AIGASAVM

-652 EENEAAQYKLLVEA
+652 EENEAAQYKLLVAA

-674 SGSEADEAQRRAQ
+674 SGSKADEAQRRTQ

-699 ADPLVSVSDV
+699 ADPLVSVNDV

-721 FAREHDEHPSASAR
+721 FAREHDGHPSASAR
-735 RALRTVS
+735 RALKTVS

-752 PLGVEAAVRAAVSAL
+752 PLGVEAAVRAAISAL

-775 AQLLAAVAAED
+775 AQLLAAVAAEG
-786 SSAPGVDVSGTRS
+786 SSAPGVDVSGTSS

-810 AVSTYKA
+810 AVGTYKA

-881 FPPKNSVSFP
+881 FPPKNSVI
-891 PKNSVSN
+891 
-898 LGDVFQAGDIAQTP
+898 LGAKARKGMDVFQAGDIAQTP
-912 ANNLWIESLGRVPA
+912 ANNLWIESPARVPA

-935 PSFPQNAA
+935 PFFPQNAA

-966 IANEL
+966 IMDEL
-971 DAEPDTDGDAQ
+971 EPDTDGDAQ

-1029 TKKKSARAGTDGVR
+1029 TKKKSARAGTDSVR
-1043 KVDATGGIFWEQAKA
+1043 KVDATGGGIFWEQAKA

-1074 VCGGPDETADGQA
+1074 VCGGPDETIDGQA

-1153 LDGSVDRVRQAQNRL
+1153 LNGSADRVRQAQNRL

-1182 AKTLLALSSQDDDPY
+1182 AKALLALSSQDDDPY

-1250 RLQRLLRPRSQEE
+1250 RLQQLLRPRSQEE

-1325 QHPAAEP
+1325 QYPAAEP

-1467 RTADEIAA
+1467 RTADDIAA

-1494 EEKAAR
+1494 EERAAR

-1512 SCGGEQDTRRRR
+1512 SCGGEQGTRRRR

>member
-1 MSEKKIVLTPEQ
+1 MSEKKIVPTPEQ

-18 GKPFDTDMLIIA
+18 DKPFDTDMLIIA

-50 RNHAEKPVDPGAI
+50 RHHAEKPVDPGAI

-85 DVMRQRTGAEDGPGS
+85 DVRQRTEAEDSPGS
-100 GERAAGAG
+100 EARAAGDG
-108 MAGPSDSSVTD
+108 MAGPSDPSATD

-192 LDAGVPRALPPL
+192 LDAGVPRALPLL
-204 HSGQFGGIGLIEAVC
+204 HSGQFGSTGLVEDVC

-263 KAKASHADYDDIIAN
+263 KAKASHADYDDIIVN
-278 PDLTPSGEPA
+278 PDLTPSGKPT

-301 AEKEELFQSW
+301 AEKEELFQSR

-317 AAQSWQVASKEWE
+317 LFQSWQAADAEWE

-335 KKQYDVAR
+335 KKQYDMAR
-343 ERAVVVD
+343 KRAVVVD

-410 LAALFHPERPVDVH
+410 LAALFHPERPVDAH

-443 RGSSPNSFKL
+443 RGSSPDSFKL
-453 FVDRFHIA
+453 FVDRFHIDKK
-461 ERNIQKL
+461 NIQKL
-468 SLTKRNCRLVL
+468 SLTKRNRRLVL

-490 DEARREQEKGRS
+490 EEQEKGRS

-509 GAMGESGAAD
+509 GAMGESAAAD

-524 QHEPCAVAV
+524 LHEPCAVAV

-558 ALRERP
+558 ELQRP

-576 TKRRMP
+576 TKKRMP

-625 ARAMRLL
+625 VRAMRLL

-644 DAVARFVG
+644 DAVARFVD

-699 ADPLVSVSDV
+699 ADPLVNVNDV
-709 LRRGNLETALKK
+709 LRRGKLETALKK
-721 FAREHDEHPSASAR
+721 FARKHDGHPSASAR
-735 RALRTVS
+735 RALKTVS

-775 AQLLAAVAAED
+775 AQLLAAVAAEG
-786 SSAPGVDVSGTRS
+786 SSAPGVDVSGTSS

-810 AVSTYKA
+810 AVGTYKA

-844 NGSMGAAKEPDVV
+844 SGSMGAAKEPDVV

-875 DMKNGT
+875 DMKNET
-881 FPPKNSVSFP
+881 FPPKNSVS
-891 PKNSVSN
+891 
-898 LGDVFQAGDIAQTP
+898 LGAKARKGMDVFQAGDIAQTP
-912 ANNLWIESLGRVPA
+912 ANNLWIESPARVPA

-943 RDSEGNALV
+943 RDSEENALV
-952 DPLSAIENIDSLEQ
+952 NPVSAIEDIDSLEQ
-966 IANEL
+966 IMDEL

-982 SEARRTGYPE
+982 SEARRTGYPK

-1029 TKKKSARAGTDGVR
+1029 TKKKSACAGTDGVR
-1043 KVDATGGIFWEQAKA
+1043 KVDATGGGVFWKRAKA

-1074 VCGGPDETADGQA
+1074 VCGGGPAETTDGQA
-1087 DTSAAAAR
+1087 DASAAAAR

-1123 PAVPADFA
+1123 SAVPTDFA
-1131 GGRGIDPSPAWP
+1131 GGRGIDPASPAWP

-1153 LDGSVDRVRQAQNRL
+1153 LDGSADRVRQAQDRL

-1182 AKTLLALSSQDDDPY
+1182 AKALLALSSQNDDPY

-1210 DSATAAGSS
+1210 DSATDAGSS

-1272 RPMPQPPAL
+1272 RPMPQPPAS

-1295 FLDHDFSDTDVD
+1295 FLDHDLSDTDVD
-1307 SALAL
+1307 SALTL
-1312 LGSPSAAAPRSTA
+1312 LKSPSAAAPRSTA

-1347 RAWQKA
+1347 HAWQKA

-1421 AIRLLQL
+1421 EIRLLQL

-1494 EEKAAR
+1494 EERAAR
-1500 AAKAANNAPGDR
+1500 AAKASNNAPGDR
-1512 SCGGEQDTRRRR
+1512 SCGGEQGTRRRR

>member
-50 RNHAEKPVDPGAI
+50 RHHAEKPVNPSAI

-85 DVMRQRTGAEDGPGS
+85 ENVMRQRTEAEDSPGS
-100 GERAAGAG
+100 EARAAGDG
-108 MAGPSDSSVTD
+108 MAGPSDPSVTD

-177 FDKVCERLRRPDPDG
+177 FDKVCERLRQPDPDG

-204 HSGQFGGIGLIEAVC
+204 HSGQFGSIGLTEDVC

-278 PDLTPSGEPA
+278 PVR
-288 KPAKKNL
+288 KNP
-295 PKGLSK
+295 PKGLSE
-301 AEKEELFQSW
+301 AEK
-311 QAAYEE
+311 AAYTERK
-317 AAQSWQVASKEWE
+317 AIYLAKE
-330 AIRSA
+330 
-335 KKQYDVAR
+335 QYDVAR
-343 ERAVVVD
+343 ERAVVID

-410 LAALFHPERPVDVH
+410 LAALFHPEQPVDVH
-424 DRPSNVTAVGDPFQ
+424 DRPSYVTAVGDPFQ

-443 RGSSPNSFKL
+443 RGSSPDSFKL

-468 SLTKRNCRLVL
+468 SLTKRNRRLVL

-490 DEARREQEKGRS
+490 DEARREQEKGRP

-509 GAMGESGAAD
+509 GAMGKSGAAD

-524 QHEPCAVAV
+524 LHEPCAVAV

-551 AERPARE
+551 AERPARK
-558 ALRERP
+558 ALQKP
-564 GDPLPPIAVLLR
+564 DGPLPPIAVLLR

-652 EENEAAQYKLLVEA
+652 EENEAAQYKLLVAA

-674 SGSEADEAQRRAQ
+674 SGSKADKAQRRAE

-699 ADPLVSVSDV
+699 ADPLVSVNDV

-721 FAREHDEHPSASAR
+721 FAREHDRHPSASAR
-735 RALRTVS
+735 RALKTVS

-775 AQLLAAVAAED
+775 AQLLAAVAAEG
-786 SSAPGVDVSGTRS
+786 SSAPGVDVSGTSS

-844 NGSMGAAKEPDVV
+844 SSSMGAAKEPDVV

-881 FPPKNSVSFP
+881 FPPKNSVS
-891 PKNSVSN
+891 
-898 LGDVFQAGDIAQTP
+898 LGATARKGMDVFQAGDIAQTP
-912 ANNLWIESLGRVPA
+912 ANNLWIESPARVPA

-943 RDSEGNALV
+943 RDSEGNTLV
-952 DPLSAIENIDSLEQ
+952 DPLSAIENIDSLER
-966 IANEL
+966 IMDEL
-971 DAEPDTDGDAQ
+971 GAEPDTDGDAQ

-1029 TKKKSARAGTDGVR
+1029 TKKKSARAGTG
-1043 KVDATGGIFWEQAKA
+1043 GGIFWEQAKA

-1074 VCGGPDETADGQA
+1074 VCAGGPAETADGQA
-1087 DTSAAAAR
+1087 DASATAAR

-1123 PAVPADFA
+1123 PAHAADFA
-1131 GGRGIDPSPAWP
+1131 GGRGIDPASLAWP
-1143 TRLRP
+1143 TRLRS

-1153 LDGSVDRVRQAQNRL
+1153 LDGSADRVRQAQNQL

-1182 AKTLLALSSQDDDPY
+1182 AKALLALSSQDDDPY

-1295 FLDHDFSDTDVD
+1295 FLDHDLSDTDVD

-1332 LAAGQTAGNPDAADF
+1332 LAAGQIAGNPDAADF

-1390 RLADKPGH
+1390 HLTDKPGH

-1494 EEKAAR
+1494 EERAAR

-1512 SCGGEQDTRRRR
+1512 SCGGEQGTRRRR